1 MHVMPPL
8 VRPGSPSAEM
18 EQKWPG
24 ILIMLNNQNR
34 EIIVFPVGHAKYLQK
49 ARTKTILA
57 PLIHPLHP
65 RT

>member
-1 MHVMPPL
+1 
-8 VRPGSPSAEM
+8 M

-49 ARTKTILA
+49 ARTKTIFA